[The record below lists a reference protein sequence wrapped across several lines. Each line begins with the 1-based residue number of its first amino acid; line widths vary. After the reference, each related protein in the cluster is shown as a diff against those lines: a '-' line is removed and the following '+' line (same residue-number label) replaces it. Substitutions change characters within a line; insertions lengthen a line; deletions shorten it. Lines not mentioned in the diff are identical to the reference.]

1 MTDPSGL
8 SAPADQADRDLISR
22 DGLDRTLFVEAGAG
36 TGKTTQLVQRITSL
50 VLAEGVVLAEIAA
63 ITFTEAAATE
73 LQARIRAQ
81 FERGASGSGDS
92 LERERCLAALADLDR
107 AAIGTVHG
115 FASRVLG
122 EFAVAAGLPPQ
133 VRVLDEVSSQ
143 LAAEQRWQ
151 RFVDGLYED
160 PDHEEL
166 LVRSALLGIDLEPGF
181 PGASSLRDVAAQ
193 LNQNWDLLADLLAQP
208 ALPPLSPVDFGGFD
222 AAVAALADS
231 MGHCKQETDKL
242 LRKVLDEVLP
252 AARAALDLTPDRKL
266 ALLASHPKRFP
277 GRFSVG
283 TKGNWPDV
291 SEARALAAAVGE
303 ARNQLVGR
311 ANDEVLRHL
320 LVLVARSVLQGA
332 EARRDSGGLEFH
344 DLLVLAR
351 SLLRSNDEA
360 RSALHRRYR
369 YLLLDEF
376 QDTDPIQIDLAV
388 LVATTVQHPAATH
401 WAELAVEPGRLFF
414 VGDPKQSI
422 YRFRRADIA
431 LFLQARQH
439 YGQAA
444 AGGGSARLSSN
455 FRSVKPVVG
464 WINAMFGSAM
474 AQEVPG
480 AQPAYEPLH
489 AHRQADSG
497 ADHRPLLLG
506 GVHETGC
513 LAAEV
518 RRREAADVARV
529 LSDIAQRPQAWP
541 VYDRRVEAWRPA
553 RLDDVTILL
562 PTRTSL
568 PFLREALDGAEVPYQ
583 LATGTLVY
591 DTQEVSDVLAV
602 LRAVADPGDKIS
614 LVAALRSALYAC
626 SDVDLFRYYEA
637 GGRWDL
643 RREAPAGLAGDHPVV
658 AALDHLRGLW
668 SQRWWLGPSAMVDQ
682 VLRDRHAFLLAY
694 ATPRPADVWRRLRFL
709 AEQSRAFEEAGGG
722 DLRAFLDWAAL
733 QGADGAR
740 VHEPLLAE
748 TDEAAVRIMTIHGAK
763 GLEFP
768 ITVLSGMST
777 RDQQPRIGVS
787 VLWHDGTAE
796 LKLKGDQATRYHQP
810 RADLELEMDRH
821 EKLRLLYVAVTRA
834 RDHLVVSC
842 HHQPKYSSYAAR
854 VWAFAEGA
862 ADAPSRRIPGQ
873 PDPLDPTHSPPVHTG
888 ESGTGES
895 GRAQVLSTLEV
906 VPETPVPQGPTS
918 VAFANAR
925 TERERWLATRQ
936 ALLAPH
942 RAPRTI
948 AATAV
953 AATDVGEEMAAMDA
967 VDGESS
973 SVAGGFGFGPSGG
986 SVVAG
991 GGWPR
996 QPEGPRR
1003 GRVGAA
1009 VGRAVHATLQL
1020 LDLAKPSAV
1029 AELVRQQC
1037 GVEAISDRATT
1048 VEQLVFSALRSE
1060 AVGLAVTH
1068 RHHKELYVAAP
1079 IGDRLLEGYVDLL
1092 VETPAGL
1099 VIIDYKTDTANSD
1112 AEIEAKLAT
1121 YSLQAAAY
1129 AVALE
1134 AVTAQP
1140 VLACRFVFCRVGPAI
1155 ERRVGDLPAAMARVR
1170 AALAGPVLGSGG

>member
-1 MTDPSGL
+1 MTGL
-8 SAPADQADRDLISR
+8 SGMSVPADQADRDLISR

-50 VLAEGVVLAEIAA
+50 VLTEGVGLAEIAA

-92 LERERCLAALADLDR
+92 LERERCLAALADMDR

-166 LVRSALLGIDLEPGF
+166 LVRSAVLDIDLEPRF
-181 PGASSLRDVAAQ
+181 PGSSSLRDVAAQ
-193 LNQNWDLLADLLAQP
+193 LNQNWDLLAGLLAQP
-208 ALPPLSPVDFGGFD
+208 ALPPLSPVDFGAFD
-222 AAVAALADS
+222 AAVAALAAY
-231 MGHCKQETDKL
+231 MVHCTRETDKL
-242 LRKVLDEVLP
+242 RLEVLDRVLP
-252 AARAALDLTPDRKL
+252 ATRAALDLAPDRKL
-266 ALLASHPKRFP
+266 AVLVSHPWRFLVNKKI
-277 GRFSVG
+277 GA
-283 TKGNWPDV
+283 KGNWPDV
-291 SEARALAAAVGE
+291 DQARAVAAAVGE
-303 ARNQLVGR
+303 AHEQLVHR
-311 ANDEVLRHL
+311 ATDEVLRHL

-332 EARRDSGGLEFH
+332 EARRDNGGLEFH

-351 SLLRSNDEA
+351 SLLRTNDEA
-360 RSALHRRYR
+360 RFTLHRRYR

-388 LVATTVQHPAATH
+388 LVATTVQRPAATH

-439 YGQAA
+439 YGKAA
-444 AGGGSARLSSN
+444 VGGGSARLSSN
-455 FRSVKPVVG
+455 FRSVEPIVG
-464 WINAMFGSAM
+464 WINALFGSAM
-474 AQEVPG
+474 AHEVPG

-506 GVHETGC
+506 GAHETGC
-513 LAAEV
+513 TAAEV
-518 RRREAADVARV
+518 RRREAADVAGV

-541 VYDRRVEAWRPA
+541 VFDRRVEAWRPA

-568 PFLREALDGAEVPYQ
+568 PFLREALDGAQVPYQ

-643 RREAPAGLAGDHPVV
+643 RRDAPAGLAVDHPVV
-658 AALDHLRGLW
+658 AALDHLRALW

-748 TDEAAVRIMTIHGAK
+748 TDETAVRIMTIHGAK

-768 ITVLSGMST
+768 ITILSGMST
-777 RDQQPRIGVS
+777 RDQQPRVGVS

-796 LKLKGDQATRYHQP
+796 LKLRSAQATLYHQP
-810 RADLELEMDRH
+810 RADLELVMDGH
-821 EKLRLLYVAVTRA
+821 EKLRLLYVAATRA

-842 HHQPKYSSYAAR
+842 HHLPKHSSYAAR
-854 VWAFAEGA
+854 VWEFAAAA
-862 ADAPSRRIPGQ
+862 ADAPSRRL
-873 PDPLDPTHSPPVHTG
+873 PDQADPTDTTQAQPLHTG
-888 ESGTGES
+888 ESATAES
-895 GRAQVLSTLEV
+895 GAVSVAPTPDV
-906 VPETPVPQGPTS
+906 VPETRVASGPTP
-918 VAFANAR
+918 AACAIAR
-925 TERERWLATRQ
+925 TEREGWLAARQ

-953 AATDVGEEMAAMDA
+953 AGTDLGDDLAALDAGGE
-967 VDGESS
+967 ESS
-973 SVAGGFGFGPSGG
+973 SAGGGYGFGPSGG
-986 SVVAG
+986 STVAG

-996 QPEGPRR
+996 QPEAIRR

-1020 LDLAKPSAV
+1020 LDLSHPLAV
-1029 AELVRQQC
+1029 EELVRQQC
-1037 GVEAISDRATT
+1037 GVEAISDRAAT
-1048 VEQLVFSALRSE
+1048 VGQLVWSALRSE
-1060 AVGLAVTH
+1060 AVGLAVNH

-1079 IGDRLLEGYVDLL
+1079 IGERLLEGYVDLL

-1099 VIIDYKTDTANSD
+1099 IIVDYKTDTANTD
-1112 AEIEAKLAT
+1112 AEIEAKLVA
-1121 YSLQAAAY
+1121 YSRQAAAY

-1155 ERRVGDLPAAMARVR
+1155 ERAVHDLPGAMANVR
-1170 AALAGPVLGSGG
+1170 AALSDPALGTGG